1 MIRSKI
7 LRSIACCMAGM
18 MAAAAMAAEEATT
31 NVAVAYPAMPMPI
44 LTPLPE
50 KVAGVASP
58 VLDLNVHW
66 QFAAD
71 ERSAFKPIN
80 VPGEWAMQGFTVKPG
95 DFAIYKRTIDVPGD
109 WSDKTIKLRFDAVHA
124 VCKVS
129 VNGRDIGGHEGGFVP
144 FELDATQAIHPGR
157 NEIIVRVQSE
167 SVADSIACIS
177 QYAAHQVGGIV
188 RKVRLFCVPELHI
201 SEQWVETQLT
211 GSDAVLQVHTKL
223 DGSLGGKAAIT
234 HHLLD
239 KDHKIVATARSPQP
253 LLVPTPHLWTSETPY
268 LYTLETTIGDPNK
281 PTETLRQRIGLR
293 EIKVAGNQMFING
306 HPVKLLGVCRHEVH
320 PLLGRSLTPALCR
333 KDAEL
338 YRSANINLVRT
349 SHYPPSE
356 EFLTA
361 CDELGIFVECEATVC
376 WIKHGSSPVWN
387 TWNHLDPKYL
397 PYFMRAN
404 LDNVAANRNHP
415 SVILWSLANESLWS
429 PLFAEVLVAVKQ
441 ADPTRPV
448 TFHDQCWGG
457 YNNGGSKGDLA
468 NYHYPAENNP
478 DEWSQ
483 LSRPVWFGEYAHLQ
497 CYNRRELVT
506 DPGIRDDW
514 GRPLARMVDLIWQQP
529 GCLGG
534 AIWSGIDDVFHLPNG
549 DLKGYGHWG
558 PIDGWRRE
566 KPEYNGVYHAY
577 SPIRILKREVA
588 AGKPIALTIQNR
600 FNFTDLADVDLAWKC
615 GPETGKVSAKLAPH
629 DTGEIIIYPKSLD
642 EHRQLILTATD
653 RRGVVVAREVFAT
666 GSMKL
671 EKMGGGQDAR
681 TTVARASCP
690 DPASI
695 IPVLLPLNGE
705 GGASG
710 PAGSVLVNEIAPF
723 TPVPADWS
731 PQVTPIKGGT
741 LTEGESADA
750 KAKIT
755 IAANPTGGQTLTYE
769 LTLKKD
775 INPRQWGLV
784 FTLPRSFDT
793 LTWQRNAPY
802 TWYPADHVGRPQG
815 STKANPVARKLVEE
829 PGVEPKHP
837 WSLDANALGTADFR
851 STRAN
856 IEQASLS
863 DGTSAFTVRSP
874 DASQAIRAWVDGD
887 CIRLFVAGFNTGGSD
902 GFFAPHYAAERRPL
916 KKGDVI
922 RSSFEIGF

>member
-1 MIRSKI
+1 MILQTSRIRLKKKYAKFKLPHVRAAVISGKNTLKMCFHTWTCRAVLKYADLDPMRYLPLIPFLRHLLLIQFLLGHAIAAPLQRVAYDDAGEPAHQAHLIDGADWVFKNAGDATVAARSCVFGPTI
-7 LRSIACCMAGM
+7 RLGYGRLIAGAAYKVRLTLFADETRTMRVKAGQM
-18 MAAAAMAAEEATT
+18 VLGEAKAEFGKTTTVEFDVPAAERQGADLVLTIEKLSGP
-31 NVAVAYPAMPMPI
+31 NAVVSEVEILSDNPAA
-44 LTPLPE
+44 LAVLPDPSFDIPHLSPRPQQ
-50 KVAGVASP
+50 VAGVAQTT
-58 VLDLNVHW
+58 LDLGGTWHFSETMPPVFPPVTPLDITVW
-66 QFAAD
+66 
-71 ERSAFKPIN
+71 KKIV

-129 VNGRDIGGHEGGFVP
+129 VNARDIGGHEGGFVP

-361 CDELGIFVECEATVC
+361 CDELGIFVECEAAVC

-534 AIWSGIDDVFHLPNG
+534 AIWSGIDDVFHHP
-549 DLKGYGHWG
+549 
-558 PIDGWRRE
+558 
-566 KPEYNGVYHAY
+566 HA
-577 SPIRILKREVA
+577 
-588 AGKPIALTIQNR
+588 
-600 FNFTDLADVDLAWKC
+600 
-615 GPETGKVSAKLAPH
+615 AP
-629 DTGEIIIYPKSLD
+629 P
-642 EHRQLILTATD
+642 Q
-653 RRGVVVAREVFAT
+653 RRGRRIRTRRQRAGERDRTLHASARR
-666 GSMKL
+666 L
-671 EKMGGGQDAR
+671 
-681 TTVARASCP
+681 
-690 DPASI
+690 
-695 IPVLLPLNGE
+695 
-705 GGASG
+705 
-710 PAGSVLVNEIAPF
+710 
-723 TPVPADWS
+723 
-731 PQVTPIKGGT
+731 
-741 LTEGESADA
+741 ESAGH
-750 KAKIT
+750 
-755 IAANPTGGQTLTYE
+755 PHQG
-769 LTLKKD
+769 
-775 INPRQWGLV
+775 
-784 FTLPRSFDT
+784 
-793 LTWQRNAPY
+793 
-802 TWYPADHVGRPQG
+802 WY
-815 STKANPVARKLVEE
+815 SN
-829 PGVEPKHP
+829 
-837 WSLDANALGTADFR
+837 
-851 STRAN
+851 
-856 IEQASLS
+856 
-863 DGTSAFTVRSP
+863 
-874 DASQAIRAWVDGD
+874 
-887 CIRLFVAGFNTGGSD
+887 
-902 GFFAPHYAAERRPL
+902 RR
-916 KKGDVI
+916 
-922 RSSFEIGF
+922 

>member
-1 MIRSKI
+1 
-7 LRSIACCMAGM
+7 MAGM

-129 VNGRDIGGHEGGFVP
+129 VNARDIGGHEGGFVP

-268 LYTLETTIGDPNK
+268 LYTLETTIGDPKK

-361 CDELGIFVECEATVC
+361 CDELGIFVECEAAVC